1 MYQGEWGEVRDFAR
15 PARTFPKE
23 QASKQSAIIESGA
36 RLMNGLKTVLLL
48 GILSGLLLAGGEMLG
63 GRNGL
68 YTALAI
74 AVAMNFFGYFFSD
87 KLALSMYSAQPVSP
101 AENSEVYA
109 RVFPMVQSL
118 TQRMGL
124 PMPKLWLIPDESPN
138 AFATGRNPEHAS
150 VAFTAG
156 ILQLMNN
163 AELEG
168 VVAHELGHVKNRD
181 ILTSSVAATI
191 AAAITFLARMAF
203 FFGGR
208 RDDEEER
215 GSPWAGLIML
225 ILAPIAAMLIQM
237 AISRTREYA
246 ADETSAQVT
255 HNPNEL
261 ISALGKLESWSKRI
275 PMSDVNPATAHL
287 FIIKPFSGQSL
298 MRMFSTHPSTEDRIA
313 RLQAMR

>member
-1 MYQGEWGEVRDFAR
+1 V
-15 PARTFPKE
+15 
-23 QASKQSAIIESGA
+23 
-36 RLMNGLKTVLLL
+36 KTALLL
-48 GILSGLLLAGGEMLG
+48 GVLSGLLLFGGELVG

-68 YTALAI
+68 VIALAI
-74 AVAMNFFGYFFSD
+74 AAAMNFFGYFFSD
-87 KLALSMYSAQPVSP
+87 KMALSMYSALPVTP

-109 RVFPMVQSL
+109 RVFPIVQSL
-118 TQRMGL
+118 CQRMGL

-156 ILQLMNN
+156 VLRLMNDQ
-163 AELEG
+163 ELEG

-203 FFGGR
+203 WFGGS
-208 RDDEEER
+208 RDDEEEG
-215 GSPWAGLIML
+215 GSGWAGLIML
-225 ILAPIAAMLIQM
+225 ILAPFAAMLIQLW
-237 AISRTREYA
+237 ISRTREFA
-246 ADETSAQVT
+246 ADETSAHVT

-261 ISALGKLESWSKRI
+261 ISALTKLESWSKRI

-287 FIIKPFSGQSL
+287 FIIKPFTGASF
-298 MRMFSTHPSTEDRIA
+298 MKMFSTHPATEDRIA